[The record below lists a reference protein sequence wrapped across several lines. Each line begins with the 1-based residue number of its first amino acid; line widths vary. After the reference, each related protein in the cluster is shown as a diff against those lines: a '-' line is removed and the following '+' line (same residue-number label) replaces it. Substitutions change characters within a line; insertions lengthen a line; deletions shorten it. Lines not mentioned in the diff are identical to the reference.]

1 MMPMPHDIEKWS
13 EIRKGTGRRF
23 LKDNA
28 PEAIRKKAV
37 EWERKFFEAT
47 ARRRLVN
54 VDLNEH

>member
-1 MMPMPHDIEKWS
+1 MPANIEKWT

-28 PEAIRKKAV
+28 PEDIRKQAV
-37 EWERKFFEAT
+37 EWERKFFEST

-54 VDLNEH
+54 VDLTAH

>member
-1 MMPMPHDIEKWS
+1 MMSMPANIEKWT

-28 PEAIRKKAV
+28 PEDIRKQAV
-37 EWERKFFEAT
+37 EWERKFFEST

-54 VDLNEH
+54 VDLTAH